1 MKKVTVAIADSDPA
15 RRAKLEQSLQGEQD
29 IKVLTNVLSEGVE
42 AYSERRFKPRADMTE
57 IEDVIAR
64 IGRLKPR
71 ILFVN
76 LDESTGGFGLLQAL
90 YREYPETLLVLLT
103 DKSAKQ
109 EEILQALATGVRGCL
124 DHEAA
129 PSYFLKA
136 VRVVDRG
143 EVWVTRKMLGTI
155 MDEVLH

>member
-1 MKKVTVAIADSDPA
+1 MKKVTVAIADTDPG
-15 RRAKLEQSLQGEQD
+15 RREKLEQSLQGEQD
-29 IKVLTNVLSEGVE
+29 IQVLTNVISNETEISG
-42 AYSERRFKPRADMTE
+42 ERRLISRTDITE

-76 LDESTGGFGLLQAL
+76 LDQSTGGFALLEAL
-90 YREYPETLLVLLT
+90 YREYPETLMVLLT
-103 DKSAKQ
+103 DKSAK
-109 EEILQALATGVRGCL
+109 EEVIMQALANGVRGYL

-129 PSYFLKA
+129 PYYFLKA

-143 EVWVTRKMLGTI
+143 EVWVTRKMLGRI
-155 MDEVLH
+155 MDTVSH

>member
-1 MKKVTVAIADSDPA
+1 MQMVTVAIADTDPG
-15 RRAKLEQSLQGEQD
+15 RREKLEQSLQSEQD
-29 IKVLTNVLSEGVE
+29 ITVLTNVMSEM
-42 AYSERRFKPRADMTE
+42 SSKRRLKLRTDITE

-76 LDESTGGFGLLQAL
+76 LDESTGGIALLEAL
-90 YREYPETLLVLLT
+90 HREYPDTLVVLLT
-103 DKSAKQ
+103 DKSVKE
-109 EEILQALATGVRGCL
+109 EEILQALANGARGCM

-143 EVWVTRKMLGTI
+143 EIWVTRKMLGKI
-155 MDEVLH
+155 MGKVLH